1 MLLPMLRLFQAS
13 SFALAAVMPFGAAGA
28 VASNSAEVAAVQSAA
43 AADLVL
49 LNRGFDAGF
58 RQGMICR
65 ITRGGAEVAEV
76 LLVGLRPS
84 CSAALI
90 TSLVPGQS
98 VRAGDIALIKTLKT

>member
-1 MLLPMLRLFQAS
+1 MLRLFQAS
-13 SFALAAVMPFGAAGA
+13 LLALAAMPFGAAGA
-28 VASNSAEVAAVQSAA
+28 VASNGAEVATVQSTAV
-43 AADLVL
+43 ADLVL

-76 LLVGLRPS
+76 LLVGLRPA

-98 VRAGDIALIKTLKT
+98 VRAGDFALIKILKT